1 VSIVA
6 PSPLSGWL
14 PEEVEVLTHVQ
25 QVLDHQ
31 LLYIRHG
38 SRARRVAEAER
49 EQTLASAGLD
59 EDLFQAWS
67 AGGVHP
73 GRGIAVAL
81 AVDEQLVALPPGYD
95 DTRDR
100 GRLVAKLADRIT
112 GDPQVQTIVQSPDH
126 TRCAAIV
133 GTRSWRPRGE
143 ARAIPDGV
151 RDAGAVDARLR
162 EGGQCLLAFDPPAH
176 RMLVGNLAP
185 FELGLRDRLA
195 GVLKRAPWEIRL
207 STRWAVDP
215 DTGAGVLVEV
225 ILPNAPVLA
234 EDSGKA
240 RERWTAIAQGTV
252 GGHSGWRAEL
262 DGLTQTVT
270 LTAGAALDLPELADP
285 MWALMD
291 SLPRETMAFAT
302 DGFGRPVTID
312 LATNGGSLVAGKQGS
327 GKFVLLQIL
336 LYNALI
342 SELDIA
348 IVDPVKGGSDFAV
361 FESFVR
367 PGGWGCES
375 YDEAL
380 AVVEGVYAEGLRR
393 KALHKKY
400 GVGKW
405 SELPAEVIAA
415 ENIRPIF
422 LVVYEATSLVQQD
435 FVPKSLSHTDPR
447 RTAIEEQNG
456 TKELI
461 VSELAKIAR
470 ELRAVGVRPVLG
482 TQRYEANA
490 FGGGGLRA
498 NLGNRILMGRA
509 NAASIQMAVED
520 PGDMAEAYTMAH
532 GQQASTGS
540 DAGLGIGR
548 AGRGVAEIDGR
559 GHIPLQAWYAS
570 QNDLAAALRERG
582 VVPQRGGR
590 PAGAA
595 DADRDEVPELTPVA
609 QPPAVVEI
617 GEMSFELEDE
627 EPQGAPAPPADDDDG
642 WTD

>member
-1 VSIVA
+1 MAQTAA

-14 PEEVEVLTHVQ
+14 PAEVTVLTHVHE
-25 QVLDHQ
+25 VLDRG
-31 LLYIRHG
+31 LLRLRYG
-38 SRARRVAEAER
+38 SRARRIAETER
-49 EQTLASAGLD
+49 AQTLAAAGLD
-59 EDLFQAWS
+59 EADFETWAG
-67 AGGVHP
+67 GGVHP
-73 GRGIAVAL
+73 RRGIAVTL
-81 AVDEQLVALPPGYD
+81 AEDERLVALPAGYD
-95 DTRDR
+95 DASPR
-100 GRLVAKLADRIT
+100 GRPRLIAKLAGAIP
-112 GDPQVQTIVQSPDH
+112 GDPQVQTIVQSADR

-133 GTRSWRPRGE
+133 GSPSWRPRGE
-143 ARAIPDGV
+143 ARAIPEGV
-151 RDAGAVDARLR
+151 RDAASVDARLR
-162 EGGQCLLAFDPPAH
+162 ETGRCLLAWDLVGGR

-185 FELGLRDRLA
+185 TELALRDRLA
-195 GVLKRAPWEIRL
+195 ATLKRAPWEIRL
-207 STRWAVDP
+207 STRWTVDP
-215 DTGAGVLVEV
+215 DTGLGVLHEV

-234 EDSGKA
+234 EDSTKA

-252 GGHSGWRAEL
+252 GGHSGWRAEV

-270 LTAGAALDLPELADP
+270 LTAGAALDLPEKAEP

-302 DGFGRPVTID
+302 DGFNRPVTID

-327 GKFVLLQIL
+327 GKSVLLQIL

-342 SELDIA
+342 SEIDIC

-405 SELPAEVIAA
+405 SELPAEVIES
-415 ENIRPIF
+415 ENVRPIF
-422 LVVYEATSLVQQD
+422 LVVDETTSLVQQD
-435 FVPKSLSHTDPR
+435 FVPKSLAPSDPR
-447 RTAIEEQNG
+447 RSAIEQQNG

-559 GHIPLQAWYAS
+559 GHVPLQAWYAS
-570 QNDLAAALRERG
+570 QDALAAALRERD

-590 PAGAA
+590 PAG
-595 DADRDEVPELTPVA
+595 RS
-609 QPPAVVEI
+609 
-617 GEMSFELEDE
+617 G
-627 EPQGAPAPPADDDDG
+627 
-642 WTD
+642 

>member
-1 VSIVA
+1 MAAA

-14 PEEVEVLTHVQ
+14 PAEIEVLTHVRD
-25 QVLDHQ
+25 VLDRR
-31 LLYIRHG
+31 LLALRHG

-49 EQTLASAGLD
+49 EQTLAAAGLD
-59 EDLFQAWS
+59 EAAFMTWS

-73 GRGIAVAL
+73 LRGIAVAL
-81 AVDEQLVALPPGYD
+81 AAGEQLVALPPGYD
-95 DTRDR
+95 DVADR
-100 GRLVAKLADRIT
+100 PRLIAKLGEAI
-112 GDPQVQTIVQSPDH
+112 GSDPQVQTILWGPDRS
-126 TRCAAIV
+126 RCAAV
-133 GTRSWRPRGE
+133 VVTGRPSWRPQGQ
-143 ARAIPDGV
+143 AHAIPDGV
-151 RDAGAVDARLR
+151 RDADAAAVDARLR
-162 EGGQCLLAFDPPAH
+162 ETGKTLLAWDPAAH
-176 RMLVGNLAP
+176 RMLLGQLAP
-185 FELGLRDRLA
+185 LELNLRDRLA
-195 GVLKRAPWEIRL
+195 ATVKRAPWELRL
-207 STRWAVDP
+207 CTGWKVDT
-215 DTGAGVLVEV
+215 DTGLGVLHEV
-225 ILPNAPVLA
+225 ILSNAPVLA

-240 RERWTAIAQGTV
+240 RERWTVLAQGTV
-252 GGHSGWRAEL
+252 GGHSGWRADV

-270 LTAGAALDLPELADP
+270 LTAGAALDLPERAEP

-291 SLPRETMAFAT
+291 SLPRETLAFAT

-327 GKFVLLQIL
+327 GKSVLLQVL

-342 SELDIA
+342 SDLDIA
-348 IVDPVKGGSDFAV
+348 VVDPVKGGSDFAV

-375 YDEAL
+375 YTQAL

-393 KALHKKY
+393 KALHKQY

-405 SELPAEVIAA
+405 SELPPEVIEA

-422 LVVYEATSLVQQD
+422 LVVDEATSLVSQD
-435 FVPKSLSHTDPR
+435 FVPKSLARDDER
-447 RTAIEEQNG
+447 RVAIEEQNG
-456 TKELI
+456 IKELI
-461 VSELAKIAR
+461 VSTLAKIAR

-482 TQRYEANA
+482 TQRYEAQA

-509 NAASIQMAVED
+509 NAASVQMAVED
-520 PGDMAEAYTMAH
+520 PGDMSAAYAMAH
-532 GQQASTGS
+532 GEQAATS
-540 DAGLGIGR
+540 DVGLGIGR

-582 VVPQRGGR
+582 VIPRRRDGP

-595 DADRDEVPELTPVA
+595 DAEGAVDAGELTPVA
-609 QPPAVVEI
+609 AVPVAVPAPT
-617 GEMSFELEDE
+617 GDGD
-627 EPQGAPAPPADDDDG
+627 EPQDAPAWAD
-642 WTD
+642 

>member
-1 VSIVA
+1 MTMETT
-6 PSPLSGWL
+6 SP
-14 PEEVEVLTHVQ
+14 
-25 QVLDHQ
+25 
-31 LLYIRHG
+31 
-38 SRARRVAEAER
+38 
-49 EQTLASAGLD
+49 GL
-59 EDLFQAWS
+59 
-67 AGGVHP
+67 
-73 GRGIAVAL
+73 
-81 AVDEQLVALPPGYD
+81 QLVTLPPGYND
-95 DTRDR
+95 GRDR
-100 GRLVAKLADRIT
+100 GKLVAKMRARIP
-112 GDPQVQTIVQSPDH
+112 GDPQVETIIRDSSTVTAVVVQ
-126 TRCAAIV
+126 
-133 GTRSWRPRGE
+133 GTPSWRPAAGSETRTTP
-143 ARAIPDGV
+143 PDV
-151 RDAGAVDARLR
+151 RDADAARVDAHLR
-162 EGGQCLLAFDPPAH
+162 ESGKTLLAWDHAGG
-176 RMLVGNLAP
+176 RMLVGILAP
-185 FELGLRDRLA
+185 VELALRDRLA
-195 GVLKRAPWEIRL
+195 AVTKRSPWELRL
-207 STRWAVDP
+207 STRWALDP
-215 DTGAGVLVEV
+215 DTGGGVLHEV
-225 ILPNAPVLA
+225 TIFNAPILA
-234 EDSGKA
+234 EDAAKA

-252 GGHSGWRAEL
+252 GGHSGWRAEV
-262 DGLTQTVT
+262 DGVSQTVT
-270 LTAGAALDLPELADP
+270 LTAGAALDLPERAEP

-291 SLPRETMAFAT
+291 SLPRETFGFAT
-302 DGFGRPVTID
+302 DGFSQPVTID
-312 LATNGGSLVAGKQGS
+312 LGTNGGSLIAGKQGS
-327 GKFVLLQIL
+327 GKSVLLQIL

-342 SELDIA
+342 SEIDIC

-393 KALHKKY
+393 KALHKRY

-405 SELPAEVIAA
+405 SELPPEVI
-415 ENIRPIF
+415 ESEGIRPIF
-422 LVVYEATSLVQQD
+422 LVVDEATSLVQQD
-435 FVPKSLSHTDPR
+435 FVPKSLAPSDPR
-447 RTAIEEQNG
+447 RAAIEEQNG

-595 DADRDEVPELTPVA
+595 EADGGEGVPELTRVV
-609 QPPAVVEI
+609 PAATVVDV
-617 GEMSFELEDE
+617 GEMDFTFEEDE
-627 EPQGAPAPPADDDDG
+627 PGVTPAAPPADDDDG

>member
-1 VSIVA
+1 MA

-14 PEEVEVLTHVQ
+14 PEEVETMSRVRDEVMPHAMVLHDHGKARGAGRL
-25 QVLDHQ
+25 LD
-31 LLYIRHG
+31 
-38 SRARRVAEAER
+38 EAQR
-49 EQTLASAGLD
+49 QLASAGLTMD
-59 EDLFQAWS
+59 HQLIWEK
-67 AGGVHP
+67 GGAHP
-73 GRGIAVAL
+73 HRGITVVPAAGEQAVL
-81 AVDEQLVALPPGYD
+81 LPGGYD
-95 DTRDR
+95 DLRDR
-100 GRLVAKLADRIT
+100 ARLIAKLHGAIP
-112 GDPQVQTIVQSPDH
+112 GDPQVQTLLWSPDRA
-126 TRCAAIV
+126 RCAAV
-133 GTRSWRPRGE
+133 VVQGVPSWRPRGE
-143 ARAIPDGV
+143 ARAIPEGV
-151 RDAGAVDARLR
+151 RDAAAVDARLR
-162 EGGQCLLAFDPPAH
+162 ETGQCLLAFDPPAH

-185 FELGLRDRLA
+185 FELALRDRLA
-195 GVLKRAPWEIRL
+195 GVLKKSPWDLRL

-215 DTGAGVLVEV
+215 DTGEGVLHEV
-225 ILPNAPVLA
+225 IMPNAPVLA

-240 RERWTAIAQGTV
+240 RERWTTIAQGTV
-252 GGHSGWRAEL
+252 GGHSGWRAEV
-262 DGLTQTVT
+262 DGVSQTVT
-270 LTAGAALDLPELADP
+270 LTAGAALDLPERAEP

-291 SLPRETMAFAT
+291 SLPRETLAFAT
-302 DGFGRPVTID
+302 DGFQRPVTID

-327 GKFVLLQIL
+327 GKSVLLQIL

-342 SELDIA
+342 SDIDIA

-380 AVVEGVYAEGLRR
+380 SVVEGIYAEGLRR

-405 SELPAEVIAA
+405 SELPAEVIES
-415 ENIRPIF
+415 ENVRPIF
-422 LVVYEATSLVQQD
+422 LVVDEATSLVQPD
-435 FVPKSLSHTDPR
+435 FVPKSLAPSDQR
-447 RTAIEEQNG
+447 RAAIEERNG

-520 PGDMAEAYTMAH
+520 PGDMAEAYMMAH
-532 GQQASTGS
+532 GQEAASGS

-559 GHIPLQAWYAS
+559 GHVPLQAWYAS
-570 QNDLAAALRERG
+570 QNDLAAALRERE
-582 VVPQRGGR
+582 VTPQRGGR

-595 DADRDEVPELTPVA
+595 DADGGEGVPALTPVA
-609 QPPAVVEI
+609 QAPAAVDD
-617 GEMSFELEDE
+617 GD
-627 EPQGAPAPPADDDDG
+627 EPQGAPAPADDG
-642 WTD
+642 WAD

>member
-1 VSIVA
+1 MVVSTMA
-6 PSPLSGWL
+6 ASPLSGWL
-14 PEEVEVLTHVQ
+14 PDEIETLNHVQ
-25 QVLDHQ
+25 QVLDRR
-31 LLYIRHG
+31 LLYIR
-38 SRARRVAEAER
+38 RARERQVAEAER
-49 EQTLASAGLD
+49 EQALAAAGLD
-59 EDLFQAWS
+59 ETLFQAWA
-67 AGGVHP
+67 AGGMHP
-73 GRGIAVAL
+73 RRGIAVELAL
-81 AVDEQLVALPPGYD
+81 GEQLVALPPGYAD
-95 DTRDR
+95 VTDR
-100 GRLVAKLADRIT
+100 PRLISKLHGAIP
-112 GDPQVQTIVQSPDH
+112 GDPQVLTIVQSADH
-126 TRCAAIV
+126 SRCAAIV
-133 GTRSWRPRGE
+133 GSPTWRPQGE
-143 ARAIPDGV
+143 ARAIPEGV
-151 RDAGAVDARLR
+151 RDASAVDARLR
-162 EGGQCLLAFDPPAH
+162 EDGQCLLAWDPPAH
-176 RMLVGNLAP
+176 RLLVGTLAP
-185 FELGLRDRLA
+185 FELALRDRLA
-195 GVLKRAPWEIRL
+195 GVLKRSPWEVRL
-207 STRWAVDP
+207 STRWGLDP

-234 EDSGKA
+234 EDAAKA

-270 LTAGAALDLPELADP
+270 LTAGAEMNLPERAEP
-285 MWALMD
+285 EWELMD
-291 SLPRETMAFAT
+291 GLPRETLAFAT
-302 DGFGRPVTID
+302 DGFSQPVAID

-327 GKFVLLQIL
+327 GKSVLLQVL
-336 LYNALI
+336 LYGALV

-361 FESFVR
+361 FEPFVR

-405 SELPAEVIAA
+405 SELPPEVIAA

-422 LVVYEATSLVQQD
+422 LVVDEATSLVQQD
-435 FVPKSLSHTDPR
+435 FVPKSLSPTDPR
-447 RTAIEEQNG
+447 RKAIEEQNG

-482 TQRYEANA
+482 TQRYEAQA

-520 PGDMAEAYTMAH
+520 PSDMAMAYALSH
-532 GQQASTGS
+532 GEVAATSEV
-540 DAGLGIGR
+540 GLGIGR

-559 GHIPLQAWYAS
+559 GHVPLQAWYAS
-570 QNDLAAALRERG
+570 QGELGEALRERG
-582 VVPQRGGR
+582 ITPQHGGR
-590 PAGAA
+590 PGGAV
-595 DADRDEVPELTPVA
+595 DEDD
-609 QPPAVVEI
+609 PAAPTI
-617 GEMSFELEDE
+617 F
-627 EPQGAPAPPADDDDG
+627 APAATPGLPADTDDDG
-642 WTD
+642 WVD

>member
-1 VSIVA
+1 LVITMASN
-6 PSPLSGWL
+6 PLAGWL
-14 PEEVEVLTHVQ
+14 PGEVEVLTHVR
-25 QVLDHQ
+25 QVLDSQ
-31 LLYIRHG
+31 LLHLRHG

-49 EQTLASAGLD
+49 AQTLAAAGLD
-59 EDLFQAWS
+59 EADYQTWA
-67 AGGVHP
+67 AGGIHP
-73 GRGIAVAL
+73 RRGIAVAL
-81 AVDEQLVALPPGYD
+81 GPDERLVALPQGYD
-95 DTRDR
+95 DRDR

-112 GDPQVQTIVQSPDH
+112 GDPQVQTIVRSAD
-126 TRCAAIV
+126 RSRAAAIV
-133 GTRSWRPRGE
+133 VQGVPSWRPQGE

-151 RDAGAVDARLR
+151 RDGDAGQVDAHLR
-162 EGGQCLLAFDPPAH
+162 ETGSQTLLAWDFVGGR

-185 FELGLRDRLA
+185 FELSLRARLA

-215 DTGAGVLVEV
+215 DTGTGVLHEV
-225 ILPNAPVLA
+225 ILPGAPVLA

-240 RERWTAIAQGTV
+240 RERWTAIARGTV
-252 GGHSGWRAEL
+252 GGHSGWRAEV
-262 DGLTQTVT
+262 DGVSQTVT
-270 LTAGAALDLPELADP
+270 LTAGAALDLPEKAEP

-291 SLPRETMAFAT
+291 SLPRETFGFAT
-302 DGFGRPVTID
+302 DGFARPVTID
-312 LATNGGSLVAGKQGS
+312 LGTNGGSLVAGKQGS
-327 GKFVLLQIL
+327 GKSVLRQIL

-342 SELDIA
+342 SEIDIA

-380 AVVEGVYAEGLRR
+380 AVVEGIYAEGLRR

-405 SELPAEVIAA
+405 SELPPEVIEA
-415 ENIRPIF
+415 ENVRPIF
-422 LVVYEATSLVQQD
+422 LVVDEATSLVQPD
-435 FVPKSLSHTDPR
+435 FVPKSLAPSDQR
-447 RTAIEEQNG
+447 RAAIEERNG

-498 NLGNRILMGRA
+498 NLGNRILMGRV

-520 PGDMAEAYTMAH
+520 PGDMNEAYAMAH
-532 GQQASTGS
+532 GEVAACRRRSVGVFRAS
-540 DAGLGIGR
+540 R
-548 AGRGVAEIDGR
+548 
-559 GHIPLQAWYAS
+559 
-570 QNDLAAALRERG
+570 
-582 VVPQRGGR
+582 R
-590 PAGAA
+590 PDSTRPGAA
-595 DADRDEVPELTPVA
+595 
-609 QPPAVVEI
+609 Q
-617 GEMSFELEDE
+617 
-627 EPQGAPAPPADDDDG
+627 
-642 WTD
+642 